1 MFNTAAATV
10 LKVPSS
16 GWITGRSA
24 AAPERRGRRSDWNTS
39 IRRSSRALWGSSGR
53 TQASWPERSSM
64 RSSRGWSRNRECPR
78 ENGKVKPAYL
88 CVMLVFQRHRAKE
101 KGEGTLWQ
109 LGLSGGGVEG
119 SEEEEEKVNV
129 HIITHLPITC
139 SLLKRAGGEFSLK
152 TSGAELC
159 FFIIIQIV
167 K

>member
-1 MFNTAAATV
+1 MKMA
-10 LKVPSS
+10 
-16 GWITGRSA
+16 
-24 AAPERRGRRSDWNTS
+24 
-39 IRRSSRALWGSSGR
+39 
-53 TQASWPERSSM
+53 
-64 RSSRGWSRNRECPR
+64 
-78 ENGKVKPAYL
+78 KVKPAYL

-129 HIITHLPITC
+129 YIITHLPITC
-139 SLLKRAGGEFSLK
+139 SLLERAGGEFSLK